1 LKHANRIAD
10 ASESKS
16 KPRIPSANHTANPTR
31 KTRKNLEE
39 SQMDIE
45 TTHTGDVLT
54 IAFARPEKKNAIT
67 SAMYQTM
74 ADALAEAQQDP
85 ATRAVLIRGSA
96 GIFSAGNDLEDFMKQ
111 PPVSDNAP
119 VFQFLRAISSAEKPL
134 VASVAGAAVGIGTT
148 LLLHCDLVYAADT
161 ATFSLPFAQLG
172 LCPEAASSLLLQ
184 RVAGYQGAAE
194 KLMLGE
200 PFDAKEAH
208 RMGFVNRL
216 LPAAEVDAFALQQ
229 AQKLAALPAS
239 SLRVT
244 KQLMKRAAQHEI
256 QTQMTDEAVHFAK
269 MLLAPEAKEAFK
281 AFFEKRKPDFR
292 QFS

>member
-1 LKHANRIAD
+1 VEIEL
-10 ASESKS
+10 
-16 KPRIPSANHTANPTR
+16 TR
-31 KTRKNLEE
+31 TL
-39 SQMDIE
+39 
-45 TTHTGDVLT
+45 DVLT
-54 IAFARPEKKNAIT
+54 ITLNRAEKKNAIT

-74 ADALAEAQQDP
+74 ADALVEAQADP
-85 ATRAVLIRGSA
+85 QIRAVLIRGST

-111 PPVSDNAP
+111 PPVGENAP

-134 VASVAGAAVGIGTT
+134 VASVAGAAVGVGTT

-161 ATFSLPFAQLG
+161 ATFSLPFSQLG

-200 PFDAKEAH
+200 PFDAKEAQ

-256 QTQMTDEAVHFAK
+256 QTQMTEEAVHFAK
-269 MLLAPEAKEAFK
+269 MLLAPEAREAFK

>member
-1 LKHANRIAD
+1 
-10 ASESKS
+10 
-16 KPRIPSANHTANPTR
+16 
-31 KTRKNLEE
+31 
-39 SQMDIE
+39 MDIE
-45 TTHTGDVLT
+45 LTRTHDVLT

-67 SAMYQTM
+67 AAMYQTM
-74 ADALAEAQQDP
+74 ADALVEAQQDP
-85 ATRAVLIRGSA
+85 TTRAVLIRGSA

-111 PPVSDNAP
+111 PPVSDDAP
-119 VFQFLRAISSAEKPL
+119 VFQFLRAISSMEKPL

-200 PFDAKEAH
+200 AFDAKEAQ

-244 KQLMKRAAQHEI
+244 KQLMKRAALHEI